1 MNESL
6 MLAEYL
12 REIRSEV
19 CAHCVERPAEGPPCE
34 PLGKHCGIEVHLDEL
49 VEEAHVI
56 RSAAIDPYLDQFHR
70 QTCAVCES
78 RDTEDCPCPLDYLH
92 VLAVQ
97 AIDQVDYR
105 HQEDPQ
111 PFVVR

>member
-1 MNESL
+1 MSKNE
-6 MLAEYL
+6 MQAEYL

-19 CAHCVERPAEGPPCE
+19 CAHCVERPIEGPPCE

-49 VEEAHVI
+49 IEEAHAI
-56 RSAAIDPYLDQFHR
+56 RSSAIDPYLDQLHR
-70 QTCAVCES
+70 RTCEVCES

-97 AIDQVDYR
+97 AIDEVDYR
-105 HQEDPQ
+105 HQQDHQ
-111 PFVVR
+111 PMAN